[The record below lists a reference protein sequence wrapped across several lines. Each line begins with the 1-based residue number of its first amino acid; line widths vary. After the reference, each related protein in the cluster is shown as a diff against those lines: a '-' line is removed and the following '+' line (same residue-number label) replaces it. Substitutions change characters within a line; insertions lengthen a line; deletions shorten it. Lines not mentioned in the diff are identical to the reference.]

1 MARSLHRHVRSFRH
15 SLSSVFRHVNWDR
28 VKLGIPTS
36 KQHSWASVWMFTELD
51 FIVGRCQ
58 DVSPTNGTHSATIR
72 DELMGGRAS
81 VAVFMSV
88 VSVKTKRCLLLDSP
102 LPFGSL
108 YCLIFVLLVEACRDR
123 DWNPLPSAA
132 VLLAPFA
139 NPLCDHIRLAPAC
152 NVCGSCPGGSCF
164 LTYCTDGRVADERAL
179 VSQCTAAL
187 NISTLPAGTNVHSTP
202 PP

>member
-1 MARSLHRHVRSFRH
+1 MWTVS
-15 SLSSVFRHVNWDR
+15 NWNSY
-28 VKLGIPTS
+28 I

-51 FIVGRCQ
+51 LIVGRCH
-58 DVSPTNGTHSATIR
+58 DVSPTDGTHSATIR
-72 DELMGGRAS
+72 DELLGGRS
-81 VAVFMSV
+81 FMSV
-88 VSVKTKRCLLLDSP
+88 VYDKTKRCLLLDFP

-139 NPLCDHIRLAPAC
+139 NPLCDYTWLAPAS

-187 NISTLPAGTNVHSTP
+187 NISAGTNVHSTP